1 MANWFPK
8 TGREL
13 RLDKNPFSILWSKMV
28 VGDLIFR
35 VDPSATPP
43 YHYSFL
49 VLKNRKL
56 VIHLL
61 RMDQNANKIVRYTA
75 LTQMDCICILR
86 EGVECFNYG
95 ELIEASK

>member
-1 MANWFPK
+1 M
-8 TGREL
+8 
-13 RLDKNPFSILWSKMV
+13 DKNPFSIQWSKMV

-35 VDPSATPP
+35 VNPAANPP

-49 VLKNRKL
+49 VLKNRKQ

-61 RMDQNANKIVRYTA
+61 RVDENATKIVRYTA

-86 EGVECFNYG
+86 EGVECFNYT
-95 ELIEASK
+95 ELQAASI